1 MQNTGDHE
9 SECEGSA
16 TDTPSKPELV
26 THASPSG
33 KEKEHHP
40 SSHLLVLLKL
50 YIRRPAWRN
59 ICCLLFCFCLLVF
72 LLLNRRV
79 MKLKNTRQK
88 KKKKQKAHYHALIE
102 FPSTQGG
109 VSVQLVITS
118 LFMQIKKK
126 VILCRCAGKDR
137 IPQDTPFCMRRH
149 CFKIGRAAN
158 YGHIYSLNM
167 KHPSIQRFAQ
177 KIFS

>member
-1 MQNTGDHE
+1 MSQSVKALPQTPQASQNWSLMQ
-9 SECEGSA
+9 
-16 TDTPSKPELV
+16 
-26 THASPSG
+26 
-33 KEKEHHP
+33 
-40 SSHLLVLLKL
+40 VLLEKK
-50 YIRRPAWRN
+50 RN
-59 ICCLLFCFCLLVF
+59 IILPLICWSYLNFTSEGLPGEIYVVCCFVFVFVF

-79 MKLKNTRQK
+79 KKLKNTRQK
-88 KKKKQKAHYHALIE
+88 KKQQKAHYHALIE

-118 LFMQIKKK
+118 LSMQIKKK

>member
-88 KKKKQKAHYHALIE
+88 KKTTESPLSCTHWIPQYTRRCFSATCNYKSFHAD
-102 FPSTQGG
+102 
-109 VSVQLVITS
+109 
-118 LFMQIKKK
+118 KKK
-126 VILCRCAGKDR
+126 KSFYADVLE
-137 IPQDTPFCMRRH
+137 
-149 CFKIGRAAN
+149 KIGFPRTHHFVWEDTASKLVELPIMA
-158 YGHIYSLNM
+158 
-167 KHPSIQRFAQ
+167 
-177 KIFS
+177 IFIH

>member
-88 KKKKQKAHYHALIE
+88 KKQQKAHYHALIE